1 MAHAFQVIPA
11 RPAFQQIQSLN
22 YASDYLLEKKR
33 LIRLRR
39 DTILALKYDTYLDKY
54 KLRNEF
60 NRSNLLYNLYSKENL
75 NLVTTVASNPKDIKI
90 NNIDP
95 TLKPFY
101 QYYVIDP
108 KGQLFGKSQCG
119 ELNFVRYM
127 EPQIIKRII

>member
-1 MAHAFQVIPA
+1 MAHAFKVIPA
-11 RPAFQQIQSLN
+11 RPVFQQIQSLN

-33 LIRLRR
+33 LLRLRR
-39 DTILALKYDTYLDKY
+39 DPVFVKYDFETYLDKY

-127 EPQIIKRII
+127 ETIKETI